1 MDDSYGELKNTSRRQ
16 LLKGALIG
24 GGAAIVGSLAPAAQ
38 ALSQTKQ
45 EVELPVA
52 AYVFFTPAEATF
64 IEALVDHM
72 VPADQLTPSGSELG
86 INIFIDRALAGSWGK
101 GGRMYM
107 QGPWQEGTPSQGYQ
121 SPLMPSQLYRAGI
134 ASTNQACNK
143 QYGKSFEL
151 LDPSQ
156 KDELL
161 KALESGKIVFE
172 DGLQSKTFFEIAY
185 QSVVEGLF
193 ADPIYGGNANKA
205 AWKMIGFP
213 GVIETNTRNIV
224 EYKNKLYKANV
235 LSIADV
241 S

>member
-1 MDDSYGELKNTSRRQ
+1 MDDSCGELKNTSRRQ

-24 GGAAIVGSLAPAAQ
+24 GAAIGGSLTPAAQ
-38 ALSQTKQ
+38 VLAQAKQ
-45 EVELPVA
+45 DVEPPVA

-72 VPADQLTPSGSELG
+72 VPADQLTPSGSDMG

-121 SPLMPSQLYRAGI
+121 SALAPAQLYRAGI
-134 ASTNQACNK
+134 AGTNQSCIK
-143 QYGKSFEL
+143 LYGKSFDL
-151 LDPSQ
+151 LNPSQ
-156 KDELL
+156 KEELL
-161 KALESGKIVFE
+161 KTLESGKIVFE
-172 DGLQSKTFFEIAY
+172 DGLQSKMFFDILY
-185 QSVVEGLF
+185 NSVVEGMF

>member
-1 MDDSYGELKNTSRRQ
+1 MDDSCGELQNTSRRQ
-16 LLKGALIG
+16 LLKSALIG
-24 GGAAIVGSLAPAAQ
+24 SAAIGGSLTPAAQ
-38 ALSQTKQ
+38 VLAQSKQ
-45 EVELPVA
+45 DVETPVA
-52 AYVFFTPAEATF
+52 AYIFFTPAEATF

-72 VPADQLTPSGSELG
+72 VPSDPLTPSGSDMG

-101 GGRMYM
+101 GSRMYM

-134 ASTNQACNK
+134 ASTNQLCIK

-172 DGLQSKTFFEIAY
+172 GGLQSKAFFEIVY

-224 EYKNKLYKANV
+224 EYKNKLYKAKV
-235 LSIADV
+235 FSIADV